1 MNSNKNKKGKKVTRK
16 SGAKKR
22 RFGLGW
28 LIAVLSVLALLGVVA
43 GFCLQG
49 HRGDDVWV
57 YVPRGSSADAI
68 RDSLAGKLG
77 DAEANRVMMLW
88 RMQGGVADNAHGAYR
103 IGHGDRSIMTA
114 RRLKTGRQSPVKVS
128 WHDVRTFEGL
138 CEAVTRNTECTA
150 SEFAEACARVLPA
163 NGFDK
168 PEEWPAAFLP
178 DSYEVY
184 WTAPASGI
192 VEKLVGYRN
201 DWWNA
206 ERVARAHALGLTPV
220 EVATVASIVE
230 EETAKADERGKVARL
245 YINRLRKGMRLQAD
259 PTVKFAS
266 RRFDLRRIAGDVLK
280 TDSPYNTYMVQGLP
294 PGPIRVASKSA
305 IEGVLDAPE
314 HDYIYMCAKSDFSG
328 YHDFAVDYAT
338 HQANARRYQAEL
350 NKRNIH

>member
-1 MNSNKNKKGKKVTRK
+1 M
-16 SGAKKR
+16 
-22 RFGLGW
+22 
-28 LIAVLSVLALLGVVA
+28 
-43 GFCLQG
+43 
-49 HRGDDVWV
+49 
-57 YVPRGSSADAI
+57 
-68 RDSLAGKLG
+68 
-77 DAEANRVMMLW
+77 
-88 RMQGGVADNAHGAYR
+88 
-103 IGHGDRSIMTA
+103 
-114 RRLKTGRQSPVKVS
+114 
-128 WHDVRTFEGL
+128 
-138 CEAVTRNTECTA
+138 
-150 SEFAEACARVLPA
+150 
-163 NGFDK
+163 
-168 PEEWPAAFLP
+168 
-178 DSYEVY
+178 
-184 WTAPASGI
+184 
-192 VEKLVGYRN
+192 GYRN
-201 DWWNA
+201 EWWNA

-305 IEGVLDAPE
+305 IEAVLDAPE
-314 HDYIYMCAKSDFSG
+314 HDYIYMCAKNDFSG